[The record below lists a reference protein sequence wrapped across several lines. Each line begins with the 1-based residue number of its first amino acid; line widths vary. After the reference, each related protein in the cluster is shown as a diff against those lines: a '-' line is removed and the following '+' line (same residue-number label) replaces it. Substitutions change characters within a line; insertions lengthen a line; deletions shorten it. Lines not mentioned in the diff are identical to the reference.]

1 MEIGDLVQFNV
12 AMRKERLSYYIFD
25 HHSPNDIGII
35 VDIKQFMV
43 EVYWIRNKKVT
54 PISKPLL
61 MKIT

>member
-1 MEIGDLVQFNV
+1 MKIGDLVQFNV
-12 AMRKERLSYYIFD
+12 AMRKQRLSYYIFD

-35 VDIKQFMV
+35 VDIKEFMV

>member
-12 AMRKERLSYYIFD
+12 AMRKQRLSYYIFD
-25 HHSPNDIGII
+25 HHTPNDIGIVI
-35 VDIKQFMV
+35 DIKEFMV
-43 EVYWIRNKKVT
+43 EVYWIRNRKVT

>member
-1 MEIGDLVQFNV
+1 MKIGDLVQFNV
-12 AMRKERLSYYIFD
+12 AMRKQRLSYYIFD
-25 HHSPNDIGII
+25 HHTPNDIGII
-35 VDIKQFMV
+35 VDIKEFMV

>member
-12 AMRKERLSYYIFD
+12 AMRKQRLSYYIFD
-25 HHSPNDIGII
+25 HHTPNDIGII
-35 VDIKQFMV
+35 IDIKQFMV

>member
-12 AMRKERLSYYIFD
+12 AMRKQRLSYYIFD
-25 HHSPNDIGII
+25 HHTPNDIGII
-35 VDIKQFMV
+35 VDIKEFMV

>member
-25 HHSPNDIGII
+25 HHSCDDIGIV
-35 VDIKQFMV
+35 VDIKEFMV
-43 EVYWIRNKKVT
+43 EVYWIKNKKIT
-54 PISKPLL
+54 PISRPLL